1 VGLLACLAVRSEAR
15 RDEGASDLSL
25 AEAVSRTQARAVERV
40 WPCVV
45 SVRALG
51 HAKGD
56 DEYGAGILVDR
67 SGLVLT
73 ALHVVRDAS
82 VIGVRL
88 SSGERYA
95 ARLIASDEQT
105 DLGLLRLRRGDERSF
120 EVATIGGEADLSVGA
135 TVLVVGNPFGL
146 SGSVSRGVISA
157 KGRKHVV
164 PDNVAALLQTDA
176 AINPGSSGGVLINLR
191 GQVVGMV
198 TAILTRSGGSQ
209 GVGFAVPAGELHHA
223 LPYLLEGRAVRRAW
237 IGVKVRTVSGV
248 EPGLEVVEVTA
259 GGPAERAGLNV
270 GDTILRL
277 AGTRIGSFEELRAFL
292 RETEVGERVRIGV
305 RRKARLLELEIEAAR
320 LGKKT

>member
-1 VGLLACLAVRSEAR
+1 MGLLACLAVRSEAT

-25 AEAVSRTQARAVERV
+25 AEAVSRTQTRAVERV
-40 WPCVV
+40 WPSVV

-51 HAKGD
+51 SGKAE

-73 ALHVVRDAS
+73 ALHVVRESS

-105 DLGLLRLRRGDERSF
+105 DLGLLRISSGDEAGF
-120 EVATIGGEADLSVGA
+120 KVATIGGDAGLSVGA

-157 KGRKHVV
+157 MGRKHVV

-176 AINPGSSGGVLINLR
+176 AINPGSSGGVVVNLR
-191 GQVVGMV
+191 GEVVGMV
-198 TAILTRSGGSQ
+198 TAILTKSGGSQ
-209 GVGFAVPAGELHHA
+209 GVGFAVPASELRHA
-223 LPYLLEGRAVRRAW
+223 LSFLLAGQAVRRAW
-237 IGVKVRTVSGV
+237 IGVKVRTVGGA
-248 EPGLEVVEVTA
+248 EPGLEVVEVTRD
-259 GGPAERAGLNV
+259 GPADRGGLEV

-277 AGTRIGSFEELRAFL
+277 AGVRIGSFEELRAFL
-292 RETEVGERVRIGV
+292 RETEVGERVRIGL
-305 RRKARLLELEIEAAR
+305 RRKERLLELEIEAAH